1 MSPSE
6 RDRFRSWMGLWPTGV
21 SVVTAADGRR
31 PFGMTVNAFLSVSLE
46 PPTVLVSLAND
57 ADSTPVILRTR
68 RFAVN
73 LLAHDQ
79 RALSECFAQAIPAA
93 EKFAGLPTRPGQ
105 GGVPLLEA
113 TLGALEC
120 AVGAVHP
127 AADHQLVLG
136 TVEELHEGRS
146 VPPLLFHRSRYA
158 EADGA
163 GALTLASAPPK
174 A

>member
-1 MSPSE
+1 MSVTD
-6 RDRFRSWMGLWPTGV
+6 RDRFRAWMGRWPTGV
-21 SVVTAADGRR
+21 GVLTAADGPR
-31 PFGMTVNAFLSVSLE
+31 PFGMTVNAFLSVSLD

-57 ADSTPVILRTR
+57 ADSTPVVLRTK

-79 RALSECFAQAIPAA
+79 RALSERFARAVPAP
-93 EKFAGLPTRPGQ
+93 EKFTGVSTRPGR

-136 TVEELHEGRS
+136 TIEALHDGRG

-158 EADGA
+158 EADA
-163 GALTLASAPPK
+163 GGRLTLAPPPPP